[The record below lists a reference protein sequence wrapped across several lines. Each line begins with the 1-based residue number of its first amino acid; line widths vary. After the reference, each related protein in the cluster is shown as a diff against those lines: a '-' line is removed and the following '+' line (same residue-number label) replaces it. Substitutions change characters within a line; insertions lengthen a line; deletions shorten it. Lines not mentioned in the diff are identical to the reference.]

1 MGASDKWSYWREVKK
16 WKRAGKW
23 NRRMSTGRLMGTLL
37 YRETW
42 NRRWLFN
49 LPVITPWLP
58 LHTNRAA
65 CLRSGRRPSS
75 LSFLAQQL
83 ATPPRRLDFLER
95 RYIYKIEKLFE
106 YICIYTLP
114 VRFSATSHIPYTL
127 HSI

>member
-1 MGASDKWSYWREVKK
+1 MATFAYKSRCLSTQRE
-16 WKRAGKW
+16 APQ
-23 NRRMSTGRLMGTLL
+23 L
-37 YRETW
+37 
-42 NRRWLFN
+42 
-49 LPVITPWLP
+49 
-58 LHTNRAA
+58 
-65 CLRSGRRPSS
+65 S

-127 HSI
+127 HSIRNLKRKNMEPFHGCRRKTSHHEAINLSSLGQQLLHQTIF